1 MKRREFIQT
10 GTLAVMGSLALP
22 SLAMAASRKPGL
34 QLYTIRD
41 LIGKDKDTKG
51 VLKTVAALGYKE
63 LETFGYS
70 DGTLFGMKAREFSDY
85 VKSLGMTITS
95 GHYQLGKTEK
105 LKAMKGTILNEWERA
120 VADAKEM
127 GQDFMAVAYLNADER
142 ATLDDYKFVNEKMN
156 AAGEVCR
163 KYGVRLQYHNHDFE
177 FEKINGQI
185 PYDLML
191 TELDPKLVSMEMD
204 LFWTIYAGYQPV
216 DYFKSYPGRF
226 EQWHVKDMDKT
237 DKKKNA
243 NLGTG
248 SIDFKPIFLQAAVA
262 GLKHFYVEHDNW
274 PKTSMESITADIVYA
289 KTL

>member
-216 DYFKSYPGRF
+216 DYFKSYPDRF
-226 EQWHVKDMDKT
+226 DQWHVKDMDKT

>member
-1 MKRREFIQT
+1 
-10 GTLAVMGSLALP
+10 
-22 SLAMAASRKPGL
+22 
-34 QLYTIRD
+34 
-41 LIGKDKDTKG
+41 
-51 VLKTVAALGYKE
+51 
-63 LETFGYS
+63 
-70 DGTLFGMKAREFSDY
+70 
-85 VKSLGMTITS
+85 
-95 GHYQLGKTEK
+95 
-105 LKAMKGTILNEWERA
+105 
-120 VADAKEM
+120 
-127 GQDFMAVAYLNADER
+127 
-142 ATLDDYKFVNEKMN
+142 
-156 AAGEVCR
+156 
-163 KYGVRLQYHNHDFE
+163 
-177 FEKINGQI
+177 
-185 PYDLML
+185 ML